1 MEEIRYGMI
10 VELRRC
16 IGCHSCSIA
25 CKNEYEVPLG
35 VYRTWVKIVEKGKFP
50 EARRI
55 FLPLLCNNCEKPIC
69 VTVCPVLATFQR
81 DNGIVSVDPH
91 KCIGCRYCMAACP
104 YGVRYVHPIKKIVQ
118 KCDWCLHRLIEG
130 IKPACVSACP
140 TSALI
145 FGDLNDPGSE
155 VSQVLA
161 EFPTQVIK
169 PEMGTEPQVFYIGL
183 DRVVVETRKKGHKL

>member
-1 MEEIRYGMI
+1 MSDIRYGM
-10 VELRRC
+10 VVDLRRC

-35 VYRTWVKIVEKGKFP
+35 NYRTWLKIVDKGQYP
-50 EARRI
+50 ERSRL
-55 FLPLLCNNCEKPIC
+55 FLPLLCNNCERPIC

-104 YGVRYVHPIKKIVQ
+104 YGVRYVHPVKNVVQ
-118 KCDWCLHRLIEG
+118 KCDWCLHRLNEG
-130 IKPACVSACP
+130 IKPACVLACP

-145 FGDLNDPGSE
+145 FGNLNDPDSD
-155 VSQVLA
+155 VSKILA
-161 EFPTQVIK
+161 EFPTQTIK
-169 PEMGTEPQVFYIGL
+169 PEMNTEPKVFYIGL
-183 DRVVVETRKKGHKL
+183 DQVAVEAREKS

>member
-1 MEEIRYGMI
+1 MSEIRYGM
-10 VELRRC
+10 VVDLRRC

-35 VYRTWVKIVEKGKFP
+35 HYRTWLKIVDKGQYP
-50 EARRI
+50 ERRRL

-104 YGVRYVHPIKKIVQ
+104 YGVRYVHPIKNIVQ
-118 KCDWCLHRLIEG
+118 KCDWCLHRLNEG

-145 FGDLNDPGSE
+145 FGNLNDPDSD
-155 VSQVLA
+155 VSKILA
-161 EFPTQVIK
+161 EFPTQTIK
-169 PEMGTEPQVFYIGL
+169 PEMNTEPHVYYIGL
-183 DRVVVETRKKGHKL
+183 DQVAVEAREKS